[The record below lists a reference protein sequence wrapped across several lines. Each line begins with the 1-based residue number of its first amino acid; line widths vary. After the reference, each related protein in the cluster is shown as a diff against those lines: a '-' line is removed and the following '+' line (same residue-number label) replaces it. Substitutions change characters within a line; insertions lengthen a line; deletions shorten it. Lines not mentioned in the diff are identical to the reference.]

1 MHSYLIPIS
10 ESFAENGN
18 EKIAFQMKKYM
29 KYQFDYFGIK
39 SPERKVLKKEFLD
52 LYGLPEQD
60 QLEDIVRVCWKLPQ
74 REYQYFIMEILGRLA
89 EKAGEK
95 RIDLYEFLVE
105 NKSWWDTVD
114 YIASNLVGV
123 HFQFYPELIN
133 PYTEKWMDSGN
144 MWLQRTAIL
153 FQLKYKE
160 DTDLVLLTEYI
171 QRLQGS
177 KEFFINKSIGWI
189 LREYSKTDP
198 DWVIHFVQ
206 YNELANLSKL
216 EALKW
221 LERKRMDY

>member
-1 MHSYLIPIS
+1 MHAYLIPIS
-10 ESFAENGN
+10 ESFADNAN

-29 KYQFDYFGIK
+29 KGQFDYFGIK

-52 LYGLPEQD
+52 LYGLPEPD
-60 QLEDIVRVCWKLPQ
+60 QLEDIVRECWQLPQ
-74 REYQYFIMEILGRLA
+74 REYQYFIMEILHRLA
-89 EKAGEK
+89 KKAKGK
-95 RIDLYEFLVE
+95 RIDLYEFLVK

-114 YIASNLVGV
+114 FIASNLAGV
-123 HFQFYPELIN
+123 HFQLYPELIK
-133 PYTEKWMDSGN
+133 PHTEKWMDSGN

-153 FQLKYKE
+153 FQLKYKK

-177 KEFFINKSIGWI
+177 KEFFINKAIGWV

-206 YNELANLSKL
+206 HNELAKLSKR

-221 LERKRMDY
+221 LGRK